1 MLSQAFTKAMANEGP
16 RTGMMI
22 LPPKDLS
29 KRIKFSL
36 RAKMQVAILKGN
48 ARIAALVGI

>member
-1 MLSQAFTKAMANEGP
+1 MAMKAPDRDDDLA
-16 RTGMMI
+16 
-22 LPPKDLS
+22 PKDLS